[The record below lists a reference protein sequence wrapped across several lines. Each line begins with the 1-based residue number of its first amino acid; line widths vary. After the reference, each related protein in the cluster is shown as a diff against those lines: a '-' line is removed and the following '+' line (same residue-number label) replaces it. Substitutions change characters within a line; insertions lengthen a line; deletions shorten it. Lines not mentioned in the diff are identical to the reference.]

1 LERIAVEASKQC
13 GRTKSTNIENT
24 LNFDEAIKA
33 YISGKLATILRVYC
47 EVTEQIILR
56 TLYKHLKI

>member
-1 LERIAVEASKQC
+1 LNRIAVEASKQC
-13 GRTKSTNIENT
+13 GRTKPTHIENT
-24 LNFDEAIKA
+24 LNFGEAIKRYA
-33 YISGKLATILRVYC
+33 SRKLAITLRVYY